1 MPRNHC
7 LLAMKNAFT
16 VLTAALCSHCTPCG
30 VLCFQSRDQI
40 FDKGRCSGRNG
51 DQCHNSRGWNLHGGC
66 LPEFRK
72 GRRPQLVAALTPY
85 YPGSTVSSTGSRSV
99 YLIEPK
105 ILHWED
111 RATEWS
117 GKADRVKVSLPLYR
131 SGSLVGSALVTAN
144 SSWWTFGGDHPE
156 DLLDTPFEVLLRSRW
171 PAKQIQIA
179 WFSSDRQT
187 LCLLLGRAPQL

>member
-1 MPRNHC
+1 V
-7 LLAMKNAFT
+7 F
-16 VLTAALCSHCTPCG
+16 
-30 VLCFQSRDQI
+30 
-40 FDKGRCSGRNG
+40 
-51 DQCHNSRGWNLHGGC
+51 
-66 LPEFRK
+66 
-72 GRRPQLVAALTPY
+72 
-85 YPGSTVSSTGSRSV
+85 

-156 DLLDTPFEVLLRSRW
+156 DLLDASFESYSASLASKANPNRMVLER
-171 PAKQIQIA
+171 
-179 WFSSDRQT
+179 
-187 LCLLLGRAPQL
+187 

>member
-1 MPRNHC
+1 MEDVYPN
-7 LLAMKNAFT
+7 
-16 VLTAALCSHCTPCG
+16 
-30 VLCFQSRDQI
+30 
-40 FDKGRCSGRNG
+40 SGKVVA
-51 DQCHNSRGWNLHGGC
+51 
-66 LPEFRK
+66 RK
-72 GRRPQLVAALTPY
+72 LVAALTPY
-85 YPGSTVSSTGSRSV
+85 YPGSTVSSTGNRSV

-156 DLLDTPFEVLLRSRW
+156 DLLDTPFEAYAASLA
-171 PAKQIQIA
+171 AKA
-179 WFSSDRQT
+179 NPK
-187 LCLLLGRAPQL
+187 RAVSER

>member
-1 MPRNHC
+1 MSPGVGRIPGVYEAY
-7 LLAMKNAFT
+7 LRGYPQVRSKKVAG
-16 VLTAALCSHCTPCG
+16 AAA
-30 VLCFQSRDQI
+30 SR
-40 FDKGRCSGRNG
+40 
-51 DQCHNSRGWNLHGGC
+51 LM
-66 LPEFRK
+66 
-72 GRRPQLVAALTPY
+72 RRRDVKAA
-85 YPGSTVSSTGSRSV
+85 RA
-99 YLIEPK
+99 

-156 DLLDTPFEVLLRSRW
+156 DLLDTLSSPTQRRW
-171 PAKQIQIA
+171 QAKQIQIA

>member
-1 MPRNHC
+1 
-7 LLAMKNAFT
+7 MKNAFT
-16 VLTAALCSHCTPCG
+16 VMTAALYWTAIAFLSGCYVSNREIKYSIKGLVPVGTAISVTTPEDG
-30 VLCFQSRDQI
+30 IYMEDVYPN
-40 FDKGRCSGRNG
+40 SGKVVA
-51 DQCHNSRGWNLHGGC
+51 
-66 LPEFRK
+66 RK
-72 GRRPQLVAALTPY
+72 LVAALTPY

-117 GKADRVKVSLPLYR
+117 GKVDRVKVSLPLYR

-156 DLLDTPFEVLLRSRW
+156 DLLDTPFESYSASLAGKANPNRVVLER
-171 PAKQIQIA
+171 
-179 WFSSDRQT
+179 
-187 LCLLLGRAPQL
+187 